1 MEANL
6 TAYLI
11 FMGCG
16 AAACVLWF
24 FIARGRKAG
33 FGKSA
38 GLSALVLVLGAVL
51 GLVCARLG
59 WILLRINVFQAKDF
73 LTLRHDELSYYG
85 GMAGVI
91 LAVWLSAKLMRQPA
105 REVLNDFAPMG
116 ALMAA
121 VARFAEYFLGMLGLG
136 YVEEWAEAEGTL
148 FLPAAV
154 RISYDEEFFEFYLAV
169 FVFSGLFSLVAML
182 ESIAHGKEKYR
193 FVRTLFYLCLPQ
205 ILLECM
211 RTQKISWLF
220 VPAEQLVCY
229 LLCEGV
235 LVWAAVRG
243 RKAGFRAWV
252 PALVGLLACG
262 VIIAGEFA
270 LDGKIMLG
278 DEEYIPQWVTYGV
291 MALSLA
297 AMAVGEHFALRR
309 IQAEA

>member
-11 FMGCG
+11 TMGCG

-38 GLSALVLVLGAVL
+38 GLSALVLVLGAGL
-51 GLVCARLG
+51 GLLCARLG
-59 WILLRINVFQAKDF
+59 WILLRINVIQTKDL
-73 LTLRHDELSYYG
+73 LTLRYDELSYYG

-91 LAVWLSAKLMRQPA
+91 LAVWLSAKVMKLPA

-136 YVEEWAEAEGTL
+136 YVEEWAEAEGTV
-148 FLPAAV
+148 FFPSAV
-154 RISYDEEFFEFYLAV
+154 RIAYDEEFFEFYLAV
-169 FVFSGLFSLVAML
+169 FVFSGLFSLIAMR
-182 ESIAHGKEKYR
+182 ESLVHGKEKYR

-205 ILLECM
+205 VLFECM
-211 RTQKISWLF
+211 RMQKISWLF
-220 VPAEQLVCY
+220 VPAEQLVCF

-235 LVWAAVRG
+235 LVWAAVKG
-243 RKAGFRAWV
+243 RKDGFRSWV
-252 PALVGLLACG
+252 PALAGLLVCG

-278 DEEYIPQWVTYGV
+278 DEEYIPQWITYGV
-291 MALSLA
+291 MALALA
-297 AMAVGEHFALRR
+297 GMAVGEHFALRR
-309 IQAEA
+309 IQAKA